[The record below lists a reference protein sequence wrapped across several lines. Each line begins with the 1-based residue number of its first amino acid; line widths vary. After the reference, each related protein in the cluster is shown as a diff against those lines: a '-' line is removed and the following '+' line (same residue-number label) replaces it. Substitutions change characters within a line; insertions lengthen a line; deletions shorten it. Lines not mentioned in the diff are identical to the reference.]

1 MNSYTTKNDLN
12 VNNPP
17 QFSTRND
24 GFLYDQTYGFC
35 IMPQDISKLTVIS
48 TEQLL
53 NNGINYANTGEVN
66 WRDFLINELIKP
78 EDIIVFLGEI
88 STNSKLEFVSL
99 FENNL
104 KANHVK
110 NKARLKEFRVKL
122 LLLLLDK
129 LNYKKNIK
137 SIVLNDK
144 SGRELLQDIHSIA
157 VCYTESKLNND
168 LLDMFIF
175 SAENVKDKLQ
185 DDATLFHHDIKAS
198 VMANKDTINNLAE
211 KFAEHLNNTNKSII
225 TLTSQV
231 FALRNQNEELLKLVK
246 EPKVHTIN
254 ETKQTNKRSRFDVS
268 ESEEDEDLI
277 VEETNTDENNSKS
290 VNNTVGNNLKIIKP
304 QEVIPTTSNSV
315 NNAANVVNT
324 SNVTKPAKLVTY
336 ANKAATISN
345 NHNNKRNQK
354 VVNNKNP
361 IQNVVI
367 DGKNRIM
374 HASQVHSIHQ
384 SNDGFTEVKRSVNK
398 NRSKNI
404 VIGSALADAKKLRA
418 MSTPFQYFTSNWHVS
433 TSVDDVRQYISSF
446 AKIIDLKDV
455 STQNRFKSFKLTVE
469 SFCKEEI
476 LSPERW
482 PGGVI
487 VKRWF
492 EPKIKKNVLVR
503 GTARNNEYFNQNTH
517 QMSLQSKV
525 TNVNK
530 TVLDNQMVNL
540 TKNSKTRNE
549 FLSTMSTV
557 AKTTDIVSNNKNVKS
572 GEELL
577 KVPKLNTNNNEE
589 IQSFLNNEF
598 NSLENE
604 ALSTNDIE
612 IEDEVPREQSPTNMC
627 QDVYLINNQPNSSN
641 GSSNIFVP
649 S

>member
-304 QEVIPTTSNSV
+304 QEVIPTTSC
-315 NNAANVVNT
+315 
-324 SNVTKPAKLVTY
+324 
-336 ANKAATISN
+336 
-345 NHNNKRNQK
+345 NQ
-354 VVNNKNP
+354 
-361 IQNVVI
+361 
-367 DGKNRIM
+367 
-374 HASQVHSIHQ
+374 HS
-384 SNDGFTEVKRSVNK
+384 
-398 NRSKNI
+398 
-404 VIGSALADAKKLRA
+404 
-418 MSTPFQYFTSNWHVS
+418 
-433 TSVDDVRQYISSF
+433 
-446 AKIIDLKDV
+446 
-455 STQNRFKSFKLTVE
+455 
-469 SFCKEEI
+469 
-476 LSPERW
+476 
-482 PGGVI
+482 
-487 VKRWF
+487 
-492 EPKIKKNVLVR
+492 
-503 GTARNNEYFNQNTH
+503 
-517 QMSLQSKV
+517 
-525 TNVNK
+525 
-530 TVLDNQMVNL
+530 
-540 TKNSKTRNE
+540 
-549 FLSTMSTV
+549 
-557 AKTTDIVSNNKNVKS
+557 
-572 GEELL
+572 
-577 KVPKLNTNNNEE
+577 
-589 IQSFLNNEF
+589 
-598 NSLENE
+598 
-604 ALSTNDIE
+604 
-612 IEDEVPREQSPTNMC
+612 
-627 QDVYLINNQPNSSN
+627 
-641 GSSNIFVP
+641 
-649 S
+649 